1 MPRSH
6 MCNWVYLN
14 RSPATFHI
22 RRRCGCIVCDF
33 VSSEPTRGG
42 SPAEVNNPFHAS
54 GELRRKADF
63 IITHSR
69 ISRTELHIADP
80 DEDKSTANSSSSSR
94 NDAPDSVD
102 GPVCSSLTTSTVQQQ
117 QELEP
122 QYQIRCHDDETTV
135 ATVTS
140 SMITPLHV
148 STAEK
153 ITVKKKR
160 CIVQ

>member
-1 MPRSH
+1 
-6 MCNWVYLN
+6 
-14 RSPATFHI
+14 
-22 RRRCGCIVCDF
+22 
-33 VSSEPTRGG
+33 
-42 SPAEVNNPFHAS
+42 VNNPFHAN

-80 DEDKSTANSSSSSR
+80 DEDKSTANSSSSSSR
-94 NDAPDSVD
+94 NEAPDSVD
-102 GPVCSSLTTSTVQQQ
+102 GPVSSSLTSTVQQQ
-117 QELEP
+117 QLQP
-122 QYQIRCHDDETTV
+122 QYQMRCHDDETTV
-135 ATVTS
+135 VTVTS